1 MESVNVTIRMEKS
14 VRDAA
19 NELFGELGTNTTQAI
34 NMFLKQAIR
43 EQRIPFEITADPS
56 VRYAV
61 IRLEG
66 DSDGNQ

>member
-1 MESVNVTIRMEKS
+1 MESVNVTIRMEKG

-19 NELFGELGTNTTQAI
+19 NELFGELGINTTQAI

-43 EQRIPFEITADPS
+43 EQRIPFEITKDPN

-66 DSDGNQ
+66 ENNGQ